1 MDDSEM
7 AVTVVGAGPAGLV
20 AAARLAEAGADVTV
34 LEREGTVGGR
44 VRSRTV
50 DGFTIDRGFQVLFD
64 SYPAARAELDLEALD
79 LRAFAP
85 GAVICRPGSRSTL
98 ADPFRDP
105 RAALESAFSR
115 EIPFADKLRT
125 LRLKREL
132 ATGSG
137 SESDVDPDSEPDPV
151 DGFGFIR
158 TAGTDESIRSF
169 LQERGFSE
177 TYLDRFV
184 APFYGGITLDRSL
197 SSSARVF
204 RETFHAMSEGRTVVP
219 ADGMG
224 AITRQLAGRARD
236 AGCSIRLETTV
247 EELTIEGSAVG
258 ESRGGGSATGGVNP
272 DDDGVRL
279 RLADGSETVAD
290 AAVVATSPPEARR
303 LTDVESIPTTG
314 VGCVTQW
321 YTLPPGRS
329 LGTGPR
335 ILLNAGGDRP
345 NTVAPLGAVAPEY
358 APEDRTL
365 LAATFV
371 DDDAFDRDDATLA
384 AETER
389 ALASWFPE
397 RSLDGLE
404 PLVTDRTPFAQF
416 AQPPGFRETL
426 PAPDAPEG
434 PVVLAG
440 EYTDWSSIQGALASG
455 RRASEIVLGAVDP

>member
-1 MDDSEM
+1 MNDTET
-7 AVTVVGAGPAGLV
+7 AVAVVGAGPAGLV
-20 AAARLAEAGADVTV
+20 AAARLGEAGADVTV
-34 LEREGTVGGR
+34 LEREDAAGGR

-105 RAALESAFSR
+105 GAALEAAFSR
-115 EIPFADKLRT
+115 EITLGDKLRT

-132 ATGSG
+132 LHG
-137 SESDVDPDSEPDPV
+137 SESK
-151 DGFGFIR
+151 
-158 TAGTDESIRSF
+158 AGTLGDVRSGSANGADESIRSF
-169 LQERGFSE
+169 LRDRGFSE
-177 TYLDRFV
+177 AYLDRFV

-197 SSSARVF
+197 STSARVF
-204 RETFHAMSEGRTVVP
+204 VETFRAMSDGRTVVP
-219 ADGMG
+219 AAGMG
-224 AITRQLAGRARD
+224 AITRQLADRARD
-236 AGCSIRLETTV
+236 AGCTIRLETAVEGLTV
-247 EELTIEGSAVG
+247 EE
-258 ESRGGGSATGGVNP
+258 SATGDTNARAE
-272 DDDGVRL
+272 GVRL

-290 AAVVATSPPEARR
+290 AAVVAASPPEARR
-303 LTDVESIPTTG
+303 LTDVESIPTDG

-329 LGTGPR
+329 LGIGPR
-335 ILLNAGGDRP
+335 ILLNAGDERP

-358 APEDRTL
+358 APDGRTL

-397 RSLDGLE
+397 RSLDGLRT
-404 PLVTDRTPFAQF
+404 LATDRTPFAQF

-426 PAPDAPEG
+426 PDPTAPAG

-440 EYTDWSSIQGALASG
+440 EYTRWSSIQGALASG
-455 RRASEIVLGAVDP
+455 RRASEIVLESVA